1 MVLRPQDLLVVLK
14 LAAAADRVVPTAVL
28 AREVGMSA
36 SEAHQ
41 ALKRAVRAQLL
52 AESATREATASRGR
66 PVKRLL
72 VNRRALV
79 ELVTHGIRYV
89 FVAERGKLTRGMP
102 TAHAASPLRELVA
115 EAGPPPV
122 WPDAKGTVRGESFT
136 PLYPSVSTAARTDA
150 KLYQLLALLD
160 AIRGGSAR
168 TRELAQALFERT
180 ILGG

>member
-14 LAAAADRVVPTAVL
+14 LAVVADRVVPTAVL
-28 AREVGMSA
+28 ARELGMSA
-36 SEAHQ
+36 SETHQ

-52 AESATREATASRGR
+52 AESTTRAATATRGR
-66 PVKRLL
+66 PVTRLL

-79 ELVTHGIRYV
+79 ELVIHGVRYV

-102 TAHAASPLRELVA
+102 TAHAVSPLRELIS
-115 EAGPPPV
+115 EAGLPPV
-122 WPDAKGTVRGESFT
+122 WPDAKGTARGESFT
-136 PLYPSVSTAARTDA
+136 PLYPSASTAARTDE

-168 TRELAQALFERT
+168 TRELARTLFERT